1 MKTICIRVDG
11 NKEIAT
17 GHIGRCLSVARMFN
31 SPLTENII
39 QQTAVIFIVSDENSK
54 KILEERFEK
63 TDNFEI
69 VLLNTPYKDME
80 KELPALIETLD
91 KTGCSCLLVDSYFVT
106 ENYLNQLHKALKA
119 RDCKLAY
126 IDDLQ
131 QLSHYDTDVIINY
144 GITDAP
150 AIYQDVPTVLMGPS
164 FTPLR
169 AQFSNIGSK
178 FGDSE
183 NIANFGKNSI
193 NIFISSG
200 GIDSQNM
207 SVLLINAILN
217 SQLSAKDITLSFHV
231 LTSRLNSH
239 FEELISLSA
248 SGKNIHIYEGVSDV
262 AGIMKQCDVAVSAGG
277 TTLSE
282 LCAMGIPAIS
292 YLNADNQRKGIEEF
306 ARNEIIPYAG
316 DVTDEKNKDAVIDNI
331 LKFIN
336 QFFNLPV
343 SKQRDVSDKMRNYI
357 DGQGACRI
365 ACELL
370 K

>member
-17 GHIGRCLSVARMFN
+17 GHIGRCLSVAQVCN
-31 SPLTENII
+31 SPLTDNII
-39 QQTAVIFIVSDENSK
+39 TQTAVIFIVSDENSK
-54 KILEERFEK
+54 KILKERFEK
-63 TDNFEI
+63 TDNFGI
-69 VLLNTPYKDME
+69 ILLNTPYKDME
-80 KELPALIETLD
+80 TELPALIKILD
-91 KTGCSCLLVDSYFVT
+91 KTACSCLLVDSYFVT
-106 ENYLNQLHKALKA
+106 ESYLKQLHEALKA
-119 RDCKLAY
+119 RNCKLAY

-169 AQFSNIGSK
+169 AQFSNKS
-178 FGDSE
+178 GDAQ
-183 NIANFGKNSI
+183 NVGNTDKNTT

-207 SVLLINAILN
+207 SVLLINAIMN
-217 SQLSAKDITLSFHV
+217 SQLSVKDTTLSFHV

-239 FEELISLSA
+239 FEELISLSDVD
-248 SGKNIHIYEGVSDV
+248 KNIHIYEGVSDV
-262 AGIMKQCDVAVSAGG
+262 AGIMKQCDFAISAGG

-306 ARNEIIPYAG
+306 AKNEIIPYAG

-331 LKFIN
+331 LKLIN

-343 SKQRDVSDKMRNYI
+343 NKQRNISDKMRNYI

>member
-1 MKTICIRVDG
+1 MQGTDQELLVVISNQGHNDEVMEAARAAGAKGGTVLRGVG
-11 NKEIAT
+11 TEVKEA
-17 GHIGRCLSVARMFN
+17 
-31 SPLTENII
+31 
-39 QQTAVIFIVSDENSK
+39 
-54 KILEERFEK
+54 ERFLGVSLG
-63 TDNFEI
+63 T
-69 VLLNTPYKDME
+69 E
-80 KELPALIETLD
+80 KELSLIVVRTEIKNAVMSAIMEKCGIGTPA
-91 KTGCSCLLVDSYFVT
+91 KSV
-106 ENYLNQLHKALKA
+106 A
-119 RDCKLAY
+119 
-126 IDDLQ
+126 
-131 QLSHYDTDVIINY
+131 
-144 GITDAP
+144 
-150 AIYQDVPTVLMGPS
+150 
-164 FTPLR
+164 
-169 AQFSNIGSK
+169 FS
-178 FGDSE
+178 
-183 NIANFGKNSI
+183 
-193 NIFISSG
+193 
-200 GIDSQNM
+200 
-207 SVLLINAILN
+207 LP
-217 SQLSAKDITLSFHV
+217 
-231 LTSRLNSH
+231 
-239 FEELISLSA
+239 
-248 SGKNIHIYEGVSDV
+248 VSDV